1 MHIIILAHFRQSI
14 VKYVKLLVSEDRKV
28 TALKDLQ
35 GHMWRRAYE
44 TGKIKGQWV
53 TSERAH
59 VFLTVNLANLAMII
73 HFMQLPKHPHCP

>member
-44 TGKIKGQWV
+44 TGKIKGQ
-53 TSERAH
+53 
-59 VFLTVNLANLAMII
+59 
-73 HFMQLPKHPHCP
+73 